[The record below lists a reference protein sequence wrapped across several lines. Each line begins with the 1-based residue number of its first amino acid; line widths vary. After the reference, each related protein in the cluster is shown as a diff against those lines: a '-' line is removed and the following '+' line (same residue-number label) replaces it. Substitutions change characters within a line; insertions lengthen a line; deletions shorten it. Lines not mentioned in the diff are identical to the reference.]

1 MDENYEKNLKKILV
15 SKQNKKC
22 SWQINQKKKFSGR
35 KFKKKSIVEGKLL
48 FLESLERKWSMV
60 EKEKYEIVVENKTA
74 EIITKQN
81 I

>member
-1 MDENYEKNLKKILV
+1 MKKI
-15 SKQNKKC
+15 KKRFKCQNKTKKC
-22 SWQINQKKKFSGR
+22 SWQVNQKKKFSGR

-60 EKEKYEIVVENKTA
+60 EKEKYEIIVENKTA